1 MRSALIL
8 VPLLV
13 GAVPA
18 AAQTAPAPQVPQ
30 EIQRAMADPATV
42 DRLADAMQAMSK
54 VFLDMPVGNVEA
66 ALEGRRPTSA
76 DRRRTVASETR
87 MNERQLR
94 ERIAAAKPM
103 LQQSMKAMSD
113 ALPSM
118 IQGLAQA
125 QKSLER
131 AAANMPDP
139 NYPKR

>member
-1 MRSALIL
+1 
-8 VPLLV
+8 
-13 GAVPA
+13 
-18 AAQTAPAPQVPQ
+18 
-30 EIQRAMADPATV
+30 MADPATV

-94 ERIAAAKPM
+94 ERIAAAKPL

-125 QKSLER
+125 QQSLER